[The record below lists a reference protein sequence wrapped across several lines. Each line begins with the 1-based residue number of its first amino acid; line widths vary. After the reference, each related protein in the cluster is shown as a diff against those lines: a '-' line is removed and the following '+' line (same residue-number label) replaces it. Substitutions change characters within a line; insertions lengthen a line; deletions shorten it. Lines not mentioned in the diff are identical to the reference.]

1 MVRHTTF
8 EGDVGLAHQST
19 LDPPPMISP
28 ATTPQV
34 VIRFIGVLGGLEI
47 IGDSRVNGLLRGPV
61 VQLDPSRGRCRRQG
75 YPSCE
80 TL

>member
-28 ATTPQV
+28 ATTPLV
-34 VIRFIGVLGGLEI
+34 VIRFIGVLEGLRSS
-47 IGDSRVNGLLRGPV
+47 GTHV
-61 VQLDPSRGRCRRQG
+61 
-75 YPSCE
+75 
-80 TL
+80 